1 MWYSQGIGIRGTD
14 ASQSFRKR
22 RPVLGDFSASIPRDS
37 FLDLS
42 NKRGDLTRKKWW
54 FNHEKWWF
62 YIIFHDIWY
71 AFHDINNGDLI
82 YIYIIWIWYFLGN
95 LLIGKW
101 RFGRM
106 IWMIWGCLHGDP
118 HFRKSPFKGLSENR
132 VPQSCHCLS
141 VDFPGLR
148 KSHPHTHFT
157 NKNWEDYEFMMGCDF
172 ECDEHKSM
180 TEPVWTCFFLW
191 LFWSPVAV

>member
-1 MWYSQGIGIRGTD
+1 MLPKAFGSDAQSLGIF
-14 ASQSFRKR
+14 QHQF
-22 RPVLGDFSASIPRDS
+22 LGIPRDS

-42 NKRGDLTRKKWW
+42 NKRGDLTSKKMVILLW
-54 FNHEKWWF
+54 FNDMNDM
-62 YIIFHDIWY
+62 IFMTL
-71 AFHDINNGDLI
+71 NGDLI
-82 YIYIIWIWYFLGN
+82 YIYIFFWIWYFLGN

-101 RFGRM
+101 RFGVSWR
-106 IWMIWGCLHGDP
+106 MIWGCLHGDP

-180 TEPVWTCFFLW
+180 TERVWTCFLLW